1 MLLRQQPKPLNEIEF
16 RNEFKAAFQF
26 ICIEK
31 AAIVCYNTAREVL
44 FLWRSVMGTVKKM
57 SRAVCFIAALI
68 VAASVL
74 MPYSAAQSV
83 NETKRYL
90 GEAVNAGHDTGYSQN
105 QKIKDDDPHFGWK
118 LGSFYVDGYTRVTEN
133 KTGDPVFLKT
143 VGDTVTL
150 WFELVQDIDK
160 LNGNDKLLI
169 NDDKNGYDEYFG
181 IEKTDFGRGTLIVRH
196 TDYRNSVSSPIIYT
210 NYLAATATKDAAVEV
225 KLCEE
230 GDYEV
235 ALNYEIR
242 KNNMNIFGWNPLPTY
257 NDYRIFFRFSVRNG
271 NCMVYPFDVATG
283 AELTN
288 SSITENGFY
297 LDLARSRYLNIDI
310 KKEIRR
316 TGAEGLTEDTR
327 FNKPA
332 KDGEV
337 YTDEGIYTI
346 TVSNLYTN
354 QTTTKII
361 YVGTDS
367 VLKAHVVTGLS
378 IGDIE
383 SQLAVGASI
392 ADDGTLIP
400 APDETLPP
408 VEPTEPPATAEPE
421 STPTPSGTPV
431 LSAEPTAEP
440 AEKPKANF
448 ITWFIPVLSVV
459 VMGGAVALVI
469 INRKQSKTAGFST
482 NNTGSSTSADVDD
495 SESEEK

>member
-1 MLLRQQPKPLNEIEF
+1 M
-16 RNEFKAAFQF
+16 
-26 ICIEK
+26 
-31 AAIVCYNTAREVL
+31 
-44 FLWRSVMGTVKKM
+44 
-57 SRAVCFIAALI
+57 
-68 VAASVL
+68 
-74 MPYSAAQSV
+74 
-83 NETKRYL
+83 
-90 GEAVNAGHDTGYSQN
+90 
-105 QKIKDDDPHFGWK
+105 
-118 LGSFYVDGYTRVTEN
+118 
-133 KTGDPVFLKT
+133 
-143 VGDTVTL
+143 
-150 WFELVQDIDK
+150 
-160 LNGNDKLLI
+160 
-169 NDDKNGYDEYFG
+169 
-181 IEKTDFGRGTLIVRH
+181 
-196 TDYRNSVSSPIIYT
+196 
-210 NYLAATATKDAAVEV
+210 
-225 KLCEE
+225 
-230 GDYEV
+230 
-235 ALNYEIR
+235 
-242 KNNMNIFGWNPLPTY
+242 
-257 NDYRIFFRFSVRNG
+257 
-271 NCMVYPFDVATG
+271 
-283 AELTN
+283 
-288 SSITENGFY
+288 
-297 LDLARSRYLNIDI
+297 
-310 KKEIRR
+310 
-316 TGAEGLTEDTR
+316 
-327 FNKPA
+327 
-332 KDGEV
+332 

-400 APDETLPP
+400 TPHETLPP

-431 LSAEPTAEP
+431 LSTEPTAEP

>member
-1 MLLRQQPKPLNEIEF
+1 MV
-16 RNEFKAAFQF
+16 F
-26 ICIEK
+26 IW
-31 AAIVCYNTAREVL
+31 TL
-44 FLWRSVMGTVKKM
+44 
-57 SRAVCFIAALI
+57 
-68 VAASVL
+68 
-74 MPYSAAQSV
+74 Q
-83 NETKRYL
+83 
-90 GEAVNAGHDTGYSQN
+90 
-105 QKIKDDDPHFGWK
+105 DP
-118 LGSFYVDGYTRVTEN
+118 D
-133 KTGDPVFLKT
+133 
-143 VGDTVTL
+143 
-150 WFELVQDIDK
+150 
-160 LNGNDKLLI
+160 
-169 NDDKNGYDEYFG
+169 
-181 IEKTDFGRGTLIVRH
+181 
-196 TDYRNSVSSPIIYT
+196 
-210 NYLAATATKDAAVEV
+210 
-225 KLCEE
+225 
-230 GDYEV
+230 
-235 ALNYEIR
+235 
-242 KNNMNIFGWNPLPTY
+242 
-257 NDYRIFFRFSVRNG
+257 
-271 NCMVYPFDVATG
+271 
-283 AELTN
+283 
-288 SSITENGFY
+288 
-297 LDLARSRYLNIDI
+297 NIDI

-332 KDGEV
+332 KDGEA

-392 ADDGTLIP
+392 ADGTLIP

-482 NNTGSSTSADVDD
+482 NNTGSSTFADVDD

>member
-1 MLLRQQPKPLNEIEF
+1 MV
-16 RNEFKAAFQF
+16 F
-26 ICIEK
+26 IWTLQDPDTLTSI
-31 AAIVCYNTAREVL
+31 
-44 FLWRSVMGTVKKM
+44 S
-57 SRAVCFIAALI
+57 
-68 VAASVL
+68 
-74 MPYSAAQSV
+74 
-83 NETKRYL
+83 KRKY
-90 GEAVNAGHDTGYSQN
+90 E
-105 QKIKDDDPHFGWK
+105 
-118 LGSFYVDGYTRVTEN
+118 
-133 KTGDPVFLKT
+133 
-143 VGDTVTL
+143 
-150 WFELVQDIDK
+150 
-160 LNGNDKLLI
+160 
-169 NDDKNGYDEYFG
+169 
-181 IEKTDFGRGTLIVRH
+181 GRGLKDLPKTL
-196 TDYRNSVSSPIIYT
+196 D
-210 NYLAATATKDAAVEV
+210 
-225 KLCEE
+225 
-230 GDYEV
+230 
-235 ALNYEIR
+235 
-242 KNNMNIFGWNPLPTY
+242 
-257 NDYRIFFRFSVRNG
+257 
-271 NCMVYPFDVATG
+271 
-283 AELTN
+283 
-288 SSITENGFY
+288 
-297 LDLARSRYLNIDI
+297 
-310 KKEIRR
+310 
-316 TGAEGLTEDTR
+316 
-327 FNKPA
+327 KPA
-332 KDGEV
+332 KDGEA

-440 AEKPKANF
+440 VEKPKANF

-482 NNTGSSTSADVDD
+482 NNTGSSTFADVDD